1 MDGGSLGNAA
11 SDRKRSHLHSWQGLT
26 DGSEDAGSVQGGL
39 AESGRDSRHLGVRA
53 WGDIVGIQREVQ
65 TPETVQRKRSQHSPG
80 SWDMVVSGRRRE
92 PEKKDLC
99 VVVFSSANY
108 SALWDRAGIIAPS
121 CIRGTDPLRSNHL
134 MVKVT
139 P

>member
-1 MDGGSLGNAA
+1 MGA
-11 SDRKRSHLHSWQGLT
+11 KLH
-26 DGSEDAGSVQGGL
+26 GSVQGGL
-39 AESGRDSRHLGVRA
+39 AESGRDSRHLGLRA
-53 WGDIVGIQREVQ
+53 WGVIVGIQREVQ
-65 TPETVQRKRSQHSPG
+65 TPETVQRKESQCSPG
-80 SWDMVVSGRRRE
+80 SWEMVVSGGRRE

-99 VVVFSSANY
+99 VVFFSSANY

-121 CIRGTDPLRSNHL
+121 CIRGTEPLRRNHL